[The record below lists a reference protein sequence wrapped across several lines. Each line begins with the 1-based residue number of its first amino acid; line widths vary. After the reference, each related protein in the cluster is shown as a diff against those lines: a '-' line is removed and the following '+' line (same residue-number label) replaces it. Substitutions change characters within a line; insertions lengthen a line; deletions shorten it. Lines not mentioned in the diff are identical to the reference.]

1 MRPIRHLGRKV
12 IAAFIAF
19 SITPL
24 YTQANLVNSIAAD
37 LKEANGSTSQDV
49 MGKLITRGNK
59 PIIVNGN
66 MAAPGT
72 TILDGATL
80 ETPEGVGATV
90 LLGSLGDV
98 DLAPKTV
105 VTINYIPEQRAM
117 ASIHYLHAPPPMLK
131 VKLIHG
137 CAIVRSKPGV
147 VGSIETPDGTV
158 TPVDQPDSGSGQ
170 RADVCFPIGAITPKV
185 NTGAAANAGAGAG
198 GGTGAAATT
207 GSTATVGVPTSI
219 GLSGSRIAAIVVGAI
234 AAVIIVVVATGE
246 DDNVSGIGTG
256 ANL

>member
-1 MRPIRHLGRKV
+1 MRPIRHLGRKA
-12 IAAFIAF
+12 IAAVIAF
-19 SITPL
+19 SVTL
-24 YTQANLVNSIAAD
+24 VYLQANLVSSIAAEP
-37 LKEANGSTSQDV
+37 KEASEATSQEV
-49 MGKLITRGNK
+49 TGKLVTRGNQ

-117 ASIHYLHAPPPMLK
+117 SDLSYRHAQRPMLN
-131 VKLIHG
+131 VKLKRG
-137 CAIVRSKPGV
+137 CVIVRTKPGV
-147 VGSIETPDGTV
+147 VGTIETPDGTV
-158 TPVDQPDSGSGQ
+158 TPVDQPDSDNRK
-170 RADVCFPIGAITPKV
+170 RADVCYPEGATTPVV
-185 NTGAAANAGAGAG
+185 NAGAAANAGAGAG
-198 GGTGAAATT
+198 GGAA
-207 GSTATVGVPTSI
+207 GSTATVGVSTGA
-219 GLSGSRIAAIVVGAI
+219 GLSGGDIAAIVFGAVE
-234 AAVIIVVVATGE
+234 AVIIILVGSGD

-256 ANL
+256 INL